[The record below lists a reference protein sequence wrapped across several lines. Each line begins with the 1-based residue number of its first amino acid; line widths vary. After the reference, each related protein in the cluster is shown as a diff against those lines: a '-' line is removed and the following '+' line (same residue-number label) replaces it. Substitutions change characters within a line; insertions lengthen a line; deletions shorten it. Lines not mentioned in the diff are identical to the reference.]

1 MFLALHPIQMT
12 NILSLY
18 KVNYI
23 EESDYILQGF
33 LSLKKSYLN
42 IVKIRPS
49 HMKGIEYYNEDIVEN
64 FRNSPWKTSIVL
76 GHLWYS
82 LYIFGSLQKSSAV
95 FCNLPKSSEQIGNR
109 RKVAENFL
117 IY

>member
-1 MFLALHPIQMT
+1 MFFALHTIQMK

-49 HMKGIEYYNEDIVEN
+49 HMKGMCIVQRRYRRKFSEFSLEN
-64 FRNSPWKTSIVL
+64 FDSLRTSLVFSV
-76 GHLWYS
+76 HLWYS
-82 LYIFGSLQKSSAV
+82 LYIFGSLQ
-95 FCNLPKSSEQIGNR
+95 
-109 RKVAENFL
+109 
-117 IY
+117 